1 MDNLGIAAASGLQ
14 SRMVSLDMLANN
26 LANSATAGYK
36 SDREFYGTFSSEDA
50 QNGIDGGSGASLP
63 VIEKQWTDFS
73 PGVLETTGSPLDV
86 ALTGKG
92 FFVVTGPKGPLY
104 TRAGH
109 FKVLPSGELANDAGY
124 PVKSTS
130 GGGII
135 LSAGK
140 QINITKDGRVQ
151 QDNVTVGQMDVVDFK
166 TTDSLQKAGGAAFQ
180 NTDTKNPAATI
191 TNFEILQGKLE
202 GSNVPVAYAAMR
214 LVGVMRQFEMLQK
227 AVGISNEM
235 DTKSI
240 SEVARVGS

>member
-1 MDNLGIAAASGLQ
+1 MDNIGIAAASGLQ
-14 SRMVSLDMLANN
+14 SRMTSLDMLANN
-26 LANSATAGYK
+26 LANSATVGYK
-36 SDREFYGTFSSEDA
+36 SDREFYGSFSSEDA
-50 QNGIDGGSGASLP
+50 QNSVDGGSGTLLP

-92 FFVVTGPKGPLY
+92 FFVVSGPKGPLY

-109 FKVLPSGELANDAGY
+109 FKVLPTGELANDSGY
-124 PVKSTS
+124 PVRSTS
-130 GGGII
+130 GGNIMI
-135 LSAGK
+135 TSGK
-140 QINITKDGRVQ
+140 QVNITREGNVQLDGA
-151 QDNVTVGQMDVVDFK
+151 TVGQIDVVDFK
-166 TTDSLQKAGGAAFQ
+166 STDPLQKAGGAMFQ
-180 NTDTKNPAATI
+180 NTDPKNTATTMTK
-191 TNFEILQGKLE
+191 FEVLQGKLE

-227 AVGISNEM
+227 AVGISSEM

>member
-14 SRMVSLDMLANN
+14 SRMTSLDMLANN
-26 LANSATAGYK
+26 LANSNTVGFK

-50 QNGIDGGSGASLP
+50 QNGVDGGSGAALP

-73 PGVLETTGSPLDV
+73 PGVMESTGAPLDV
-86 ALTGKG
+86 AIAGKG

-109 FKVLPSGELANDAGY
+109 FKILPGGELASDSGY
-124 PVKSTS
+124 PVRTPS
-130 GGGII
+130 GGNITI
-135 LSAGK
+135 PAGK
-140 QINITKDGRVQ
+140 TINITKDGQVQ
-151 QDNVTVGQMDVVDFK
+151 ADGSTIGQIDVVDFK
-166 TTDSLQKAGGAAFQ
+166 STDSLQKTSGASFENA
-180 NTDTKNPAATI
+180 DPKNQPTSVKDPD
-191 TNFEILQGKLE
+191 LQQGKLE

-227 AVGISNEM
+227 AVGISSDM